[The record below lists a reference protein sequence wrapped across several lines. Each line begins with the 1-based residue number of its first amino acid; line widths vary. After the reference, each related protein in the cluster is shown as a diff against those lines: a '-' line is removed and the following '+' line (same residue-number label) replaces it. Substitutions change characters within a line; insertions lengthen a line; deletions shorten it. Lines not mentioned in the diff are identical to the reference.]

1 MQGVSILSRKRE
13 ASYLGPFLVAM
24 EEAAAGAAAQS
35 KIVAARSEAAALR
48 LRAACDNHERKEAA
62 ACDNHQRKEAA
73 AAKPQSSKADE
84 VAGMEGASE
93 RAGTDQGAE
102 EFFMKRIEEKKLL
115 DAAGLGKLVS
125 VDEVSG
131 DHEKEERAPFMMSD
145 EEQSALEERFRL
157 LHASALIAKSVS
169 DAAAPLIRISPP
181 DTESIS
187 AMSTCKTALGALKL
201 STAASESDALL
212 MEEMVK
218 QTTTGPPQPQVPK
231 LLPAIAEA
239 WPSMCAALKDS
250 RTAVVESA
258 LALVSAAAGLGGGVF
273 MGRRFQQEVLPVLFK
288 LLSSGT
294 AHVSARTSSSLS
306 FPSPKGGPASRLLLL
321 SPGGS
326 DSHMHDQGQLAPGAV
341 QRVRLAALECCTS
354 VCSSPEAA
362 SAVKG
367 RTWELA
373 QACIPFL
380 GSSYATELNQAAS
393 KLLMSLSSLDQ
404 DAVWLL
410 LFDVVY
416 NSDSR
421 VNTKRSSESKSPP
434 SKRPPAPPLEEP
446 APQTGPYSFPPLK
459 QLLPPASSSQAK
471 ATRYKG
477 AAPEIEVSTLAHSL
491 LQQVGSSTPAMWHS
505 MVKLNMCAYV

>member
-1 MQGVSILSRKRE
+1 
-13 ASYLGPFLVAM
+13 
-24 EEAAAGAAAQS
+24 
-35 KIVAARSEAAALR
+35 
-48 LRAACDNHERKEAA
+48 
-62 ACDNHQRKEAA
+62 
-73 AAKPQSSKADE
+73 
-84 VAGMEGASE
+84 
-93 RAGTDQGAE
+93 
-102 EFFMKRIEEKKLL
+102 
-115 DAAGLGKLVS
+115 
-125 VDEVSG
+125 
-131 DHEKEERAPFMMSD
+131 
-145 EEQSALEERFRL
+145 
-157 LHASALIAKSVS
+157 
-169 DAAAPLIRISPP
+169 
-181 DTESIS
+181 
-187 AMSTCKTALGALKL
+187 
-201 STAASESDALL
+201 

-218 QTTTGPPQPQVPK
+218 QTITARPPQPQVPK

-288 LLSSGT
+288 LLSSST

-306 FPSPKGGPASRLLLL
+306 FPSPKGVVGGGPASRLLLL
-321 SPGGS
+321 SPEGS

-404 DAVWLL
+404 DAV
-410 LFDVVY
+410 
-416 NSDSR
+416 
-421 VNTKRSSESKSPP
+421 
-434 SKRPPAPPLEEP
+434 
-446 APQTGPYSFPPLK
+446 
-459 QLLPPASSSQAK
+459 
-471 ATRYKG
+471 
-477 AAPEIEVSTLAHSL
+477 
-491 LQQVGSSTPAMWHS
+491 
-505 MVKLNMCAYV
+505 